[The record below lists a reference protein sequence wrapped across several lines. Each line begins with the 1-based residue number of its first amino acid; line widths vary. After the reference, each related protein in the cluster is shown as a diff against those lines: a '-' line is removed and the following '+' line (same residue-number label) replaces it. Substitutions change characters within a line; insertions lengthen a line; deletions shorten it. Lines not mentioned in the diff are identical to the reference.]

1 MIETSRSTRS
11 RAPITHAA
19 TYLLPIRKSRPE
31 DLSELGA
38 YLEGLSQHLE
48 VIVVDGSPEDFFES
62 HAVLFWPSCTH
73 VAPAARF
80 KAANGKV
87 WGVLTGLDIASHDK
101 VVIADEDVRYDASS
115 LERVLS
121 LLDEGDIVR
130 PQNYFEPSPWHATWD
145 TGRTLL
151 NRASGGDW
159 PGTLAV
165 RRSLLDRTHGY
176 DGDVLFENLELVRTV
191 RAAGGREA
199 VPLDLFV
206 RRLPSTTLHF
216 LSQRVRQAYDEFARP
231 RRLAFQLSILPL
243 AAMMLIT
250 RAELFLPAIAA
261 ICGIA
266 EYGRRRGNGTAV
278 FPTTAALLAPLW
290 LAERAVC
297 SWLAV
302 LCRLRDGGVRY
313 HGTAIA
319 KAATPERKLRQR
331 FQALSSEVE
340 R

>member
-11 RAPITHAA
+11 QAPITHAA

-38 YLEGLSQHLE
+38 YLEVLSQHIE

-62 HAVLFWPSCTH
+62 HAAFWPSCTH

-101 VVIADEDVRYDASS
+101 VVLADEDVRYDASS

-151 NRASGGDW
+151 NRAAGGDW

-165 RRSLLDRTHGY
+165 RRSLLDRTQGY

-206 RRLPSTTLHF
+206 RRLPSTTPHF

-231 RRLAFQLSILPL
+231 RRLALQLSILPL
-243 AAMMLIT
+243 AALVLIT

-261 ICGIA
+261 VCGIA

-278 FPTTAALLAPLW
+278 FPATAALLAPLW
-290 LAERAVC
+290 LAERALC

-313 HGTAIA
+313 HGTVIA

-331 FQALSSEVE
+331 FQALSSEVK